1 MRVSVKNAFLSS
13 SGSRKLNFFAQQALY
28 RVGGTLAN
36 SADYIKRKVVRY
48 APNREQESFQL
59 TYPGIPSDNFLKEE
73 AGFMYVVDA
82 IQAEQ
87 VVVNFKKDTIAEAR
101 FGNVAKISPKIGF
114 AWHFGKKK
122 SNTHEIRTTKDG
134 HAFWQNLLEVWE
146 FLGSTIQITA
156 RDPGT
161 KMTFYSQ
168 VAGKRISVKEQ
179 EKTIPKQEP
188 YRMYSQGGKD
198 SKKELYNRIKHDLR
212 TLAAE
217 TFK

>member
-1 MRVSVKNAFLSS
+1 MRVSIKNAFLSS

-36 SADYIKRKVVRY
+36 SADYIKRKAARY
-48 APNREQESFQL
+48 APNKEQEAFQL

-82 IQAEQ
+82 IQAEK
-87 VVVNFKKDTIAEAR
+87 VVVDFKKDTIAEAQ
-101 FGNVAKISPKIGF
+101 FGNVAKISQQIGF

-122 SNTHEIRTTKDG
+122 SNIHEIRTTREG

-146 FLGSTIQITA
+146 VGGSLVQVTA
-156 RDPGT
+156 RDTGGA
-161 KMTFYSQ
+161 MTFYSD
-168 VAGKRISVKEQ
+168 VEGKRITTKSVTKQ
-179 EKTIPKQEP
+179 IPAHP
-188 YRMYSQGGKD
+188 YEMYSMAAVT